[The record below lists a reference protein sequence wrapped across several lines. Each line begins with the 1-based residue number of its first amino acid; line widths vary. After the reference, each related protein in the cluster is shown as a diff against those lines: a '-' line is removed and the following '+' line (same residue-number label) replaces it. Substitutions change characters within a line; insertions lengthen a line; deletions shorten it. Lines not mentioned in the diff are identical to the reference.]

1 VYKQP
6 IGTTILDASVRDEGH
21 MFHEKR
27 TPSRSS
33 ASTKSH
39 PDIVKM
45 GGGGEREKQG
55 DRVIMPRNSDFCEV
69 ANQGVAGLGWAGA
82 QSSRQAGVF
91 RGSEQFFY
99 ISLNSFATNLLTN
112 TRPAGTN
119 TFEI

>member
-1 VYKQP
+1 
-6 IGTTILDASVRDEGH
+6 
-21 MFHEKR
+21 
-27 TPSRSS
+27 
-33 ASTKSH
+33 
-39 PDIVKM
+39 M
-45 GGGGEREKQG
+45 GGGGDREKQG

-82 QSSRQAGVF
+82 QAGVV
-91 RGSEQFFY
+91 RVLTIFY